1 MTTQQAR
8 GLKTDGLTDDAV
20 VQYLQTY
27 PDFFERHSGLLTRL
41 RLPHLRNTGQ
51 TVSLVERQ
59 IDVLRER
66 NQALERKLKELIDVA
81 RANEIL
87 ADKIHRFAR
96 RLIRARSLPET
107 VAALEASLREDF
119 ELMHAVLVLFKPEA
133 DDLKALT
140 GPFLRLARRE
150 TADLKMFET
159 FLNAAK
165 PRCGQVRDAQRDYL
179 FGSGNIEIGSVALA
193 PIGQNAALGFLAIGS
208 SDSDRFDPTMSTDFL
223 SRVGD
228 HLREAIARFG

>member
-1 MTTQQAR
+1 MTQQAR
-8 GLKTDGLTDDAV
+8 GLKAEGLTDDAV
-20 VQYLQTY
+20 IEYLQTY
-27 PDFFERHSGLLTRL
+27 PDFFERHSTLLTRL

-59 IDVLRER
+59 VDVLRER
-66 NQALERKLKELIDVA
+66 NQGLERQLKELIDVA
-81 RANEIL
+81 RANEL
-87 ADKIHRFAR
+87 LTDKIHRFAR
-96 RLIRARSLPET
+96 RLIRANTLHDT
-107 VAALEASLREDF
+107 VAAIEASLREDF
-119 ELMHAVLVLFKPEA
+119 EVMHAVLVLFKPEA
-133 DDLKALT
+133 VDLRPLE

-150 TADLKMFET
+150 TTDLKMFET

-193 PIGQNAALGFLAIGS
+193 PIGHNAALGFLAIGS
-208 SDSDRFDPTMSTDFL
+208 SDSDRFLPTMSTDFL
-223 SRVGD
+223 ARVGD

>member
-8 GLKTDGLTDDAV
+8 GLKTETLTDDAV

-27 PDFFERHSGLLTRL
+27 PDFFERHSSLLTRL

-59 IDVLRER
+59 VDVLRER
-66 NQALERKLKELIDVA
+66 NQGLERKLNELIDVA
-81 RANEIL
+81 RANEL
-87 ADKIHRFAR
+87 LTEKIHRFAR
-96 RLIRARSLPET
+96 RLIRARTLPDT
-107 VAALEASLREDF
+107 VAAIEASLREDF
-119 ELMHAVLVLFKPEA
+119 EAMHSVLVLFRDT
-133 DDLKALT
+133 DDLKPLV
-140 GPFLRLARRE
+140 GPFLRLVRRE

-159 FLNAAK
+159 FLSAAK

-179 FGSGNIEIGSVALA
+179 FGSGSIEIGSVALA
-193 PIGQNAALGFLAIGS
+193 PIGQSAALGFLAIGS

-223 SRVGD
+223 ARVGD